1 MNLHWIVLP
10 LLNVAILVL
19 FVKLLLTKNL
29 LVYFKGGRWWLTWF
43 SVAIITLM
51 DELTSVFYAP
61 SEAWRFIGEN
71 AIIYIALTSIFMH
84 FSTTRMVEVAQI
96 LEKNNIKGGGVY
108 SFSYLALGP
117 TMSFIAVASIMV
129 AYILTA
135 SISTVSAVGNGM
147 SFLPLS
153 FPLKIG
159 LQLAI
164 IWGIAGLNILGIKEN
179 ARLTF
184 SIFMGAAVVFL
195 NLIAA
200 GFLKVDQSNLSAI
213 AASSRQVWGG
223 LTAGVL
229 PGFHS
234 LIVGISMC
242 ILAYSGIESVV
253 QTAGLVKNWK
263 EVARAYIFLA
273 VTVGIV
279 TPVVAML
286 ALSSKIDFAA
296 HEGDLITHYAT
307 MLGGPFFGIV
317 VGLLA
322 SITLIMAVN
331 TAYVA
336 SSELIER
343 VADRYN
349 FRWIIKPN
357 SRQSLY
363 RIHIANGFLYTAII
377 FITSGS
383 QKTLAEMYALG
394 LLASFCIN
402 MGSLLIYR
410 YFRGTKQ
417 IQEYNTSRFGTL
429 IIFIIFLSCFIYLA
443 VHKTHGTIM
452 WASATVIALAVGFAV
467 ARKRAPEIKEIRKT
481 DSPMDMIFYMAEAAE
496 ETVHVYFKR
505 PKEEADVKAEPAAA
519 FVSFYSPREG
529 IPPKFGDN
537 HFRFPL
543 QAQNVQNRML
553 AMLELVRYEL
563 PHKRVVVHLGW
574 PLSSWLDRMAVGVMV
589 YGLMKL
595 PKMFPEFSFVIE
607 HFPPAKKPGP

>member
-1 MNLHWIVLP
+1 MNPHWIVLP
-10 LLNVAILVL
+10 LLNAVL
-19 FVKLLLTKNL
+19 LIVFVRLLLTKHL
-29 LVYFKGGRWWLTWF
+29 LVYFRGGRWWLTWF
-43 SVAIITLM
+43 SIAIITLM

-61 SEAWRFIGEN
+61 SEAWRFIGES
-71 AIIYIALTSIFMH
+71 AIVYIGVTSVFMH
-84 FSTTRMVEVAQI
+84 FSTTRMVEIAQI
-96 LEKNNIKGGGVY
+96 LEKNGIKGGGVY
-108 SFSYLALGP
+108 SFSYIALGP

-129 AYILTA
+129 DYILTA

-147 SFLPLS
+147 SFMPLS

-159 LQLAI
+159 LQLAV
-164 IWGIAGLNILGIKEN
+164 IWGIAGLNILGLKEN
-179 ARLTF
+179 ARFTF
-184 SIFMGAAVVFL
+184 SIFLGAAVVFL

-200 GFLKVDQSNLSAI
+200 GFLRMDHGSLSVI
-213 AASSRQVWGG
+213 TASSRSVWHGLSGG
-223 LTAGVL
+223 VI
-229 PGFHS
+229 PGYHS

-273 VTVGIV
+273 VTVGVV

-286 ALSSKIDFAA
+286 ALSSKINFSA
-296 HEGDLITHYAT
+296 HEGDLITYYART
-307 MLGGPFFGIV
+307 LGGPFFGIL

-322 SITLIMAVN
+322 SVTLIMAVN

-349 FRWIIKPN
+349 FRWIIKTN

-363 RIHIANGFLYTAII
+363 RIHIASGIFYTTII
-377 FITSGS
+377 FITNGS
-383 QKTLAEMYALG
+383 QKTLAEMYAIG

-417 IQEYNTSRFGTL
+417 IKEYNTSRFGTL
-429 IIFIIFLSCFIYLA
+429 IIFIIFFSCFIYLA
-443 VHKTHGTIM
+443 AHKTHGTIM
-452 WASATVIALAVGFAV
+452 WACATAVALGLGLAI

-481 DSPMDMIFYMAEAAE
+481 DSPMDMIFYLAEAAE
-496 ETVHVYFKR
+496 ETVHVYFRR

-529 IPPKFGDN
+529 IPPKVGQN

-553 AMLELVRYEL
+553 AMLDLVRYEL

-574 PLSSWLDRMAVGVMV
+574 PLSSWLDRWAVGVMV

-607 HFPPAKKPGP
+607 HLSPAKKQTS